1 MFRLRTTALIA
12 GSLLGIFVVHVTA
25 RGRSFPI
32 EVTGTIK
39 MFDRANHTFTF
50 QSDKPARVLTIAVGR
65 ECQFFQNGAPAG
77 EWILKKG
84 ARVKVSYFSTIF
96 TGNIAVRIESNPVP
110 EVKTGIIERIKSAD
124 RSFRI
129 THQWRPLV
137 GGWATNDRKE
147 MSSKKRFQDRRY
159 NFLQMFTDRMALQNR
174 GDRNDSLFGDPPCF
188 RFRSG
193 RDQNPV
199 VDIGIWIMGRAPV

>member
-12 GSLLGIFVVHVTA
+12 GSLLGIFVVHVNA

-65 ECQFFQNGAPAG
+65 ECQFFENGAPAG
-77 EWILKKG
+77 EWILKKN

-129 THQWRPLV
+129 THQRRPLV
-137 GGWATNDRKE
+137 GRWATNDRKE
-147 MSSKKRFQDRRY
+147 MSPKSASKIGAIIRRQGGTAQVEAY
-159 NFLQMFTDRMALQNR
+159 SNVERPAGGPTWSVLVTVQFVFPQ
-174 GDRNDSLFGDPPCF
+174 
-188 RFRSG
+188 
-193 RDQNPV
+193 
-199 VDIGIWIMGRAPV
+199 